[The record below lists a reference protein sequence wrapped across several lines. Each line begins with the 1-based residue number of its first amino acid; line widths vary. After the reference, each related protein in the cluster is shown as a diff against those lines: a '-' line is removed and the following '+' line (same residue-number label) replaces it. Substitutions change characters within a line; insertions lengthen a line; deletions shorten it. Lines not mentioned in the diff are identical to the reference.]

1 MVFRNQGTGTL
12 DELAASLTAFGANHE
27 FVTYVHMVNMAVLC
41 PSLQSSVNDIT
52 FTNILHGYAYWHFMQ
67 EFLVYCVRNFSFPV
81 PGMSNTDAVGTG
93 LSSCDKVSRIAVQKR
108 DEMAAACTAKGLTVP
123 NLNDW
128 FFQVPGVAKEV
139 SATSRNA
146 RAHGSDD
153 EEEDVDAEEEGLF
166 DDR

>member
-1 MVFRNQGTGTL
+1 
-12 DELAASLTAFGANHE
+12 
-27 FVTYVHMVNMAVLC
+27 
-41 PSLQSSVNDIT
+41 
-52 FTNILHGYAYWHFMQ
+52 MQ
-67 EFLVYCVRNFSFPV
+67 EYLVYCVRNFSFPV
-81 PGMSNTDAVGTG
+81 PGMSNTDAVGAG
-93 LSSCDKVSRIAVQKR
+93 LSSCDKVSLIAVQKR

-146 RAHGSDD
+146 RAHGAD
-153 EEEDVDAEEEGLF
+153 EEEEEAQVDVEEEGLF